1 MISSKGHVLSGKLG
15 NMSID
20 DGILGKLD
28 FQIHICLHL
37 YLAARIY
44 MDMIYNIHIYILV
57 YMPHEYFIVTVIP
70 GGNKHIFDTL
80 NQW

>member
-1 MISSKGHVLSGKLG
+1 
-15 NMSID
+15 MSALVPGCPD
-20 DGILGKLD
+20 
-28 FQIHICLHL
+28 
-37 YLAARIY
+37 IY
-44 MDMIYNIHIYILV
+44 GYDIQYIYIYILV